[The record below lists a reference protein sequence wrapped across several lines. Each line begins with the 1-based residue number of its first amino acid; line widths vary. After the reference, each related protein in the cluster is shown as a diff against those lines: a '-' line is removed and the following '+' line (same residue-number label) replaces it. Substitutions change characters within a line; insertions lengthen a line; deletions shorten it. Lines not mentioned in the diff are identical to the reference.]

1 MPAWAEMITVG
12 RIVRPHGNKGHVVIA
27 PDTDFVESRF
37 EVGATVWRETGTL
50 VVTAMRVHDGRP
62 IVGFDGFDSINA
74 AETLRGVELRVP
86 VEALPSLAPGQYW
99 HHDLAGCRVTTVGGE
114 AVGVV
119 TKVDEGAT
127 PLLVVAPAEGRGI
140 GEILIPLADTVCRR
154 IDVAAK
160 VIEIDPPDGL
170 LDLNVTKGGTA

>member
-1 MPAWAEMITVG
+1 
-12 RIVRPHGNKGHVVIA
+12 
-27 PDTDFVESRF
+27 
-37 EVGATVWRETGTL
+37 
-50 VVTAMRVHDGRP
+50 
-62 IVGFDGFDSINA
+62 
-74 AETLRGVELRVP
+74 LRGVELRVP